1 MGSGLAKRRAVA
13 NLQFQAPQNHRF
25 RGGAVVAAVP
35 GAGIPR
41 FRRAPLRHLRVTLRR
56 ESASGDANCW
66 ELVCKT
72 SERSQTI
79 YVEWRPLALSLRSL
93 APRSSVSPTNT
104 HAHAQEENQGL
115 QWGI

>member
-1 MGSGLAKRRAVA
+1 
-13 NLQFQAPQNHRF
+13 LQLF
-25 RGGAVVAAVP
+25 RG
-35 GAGIPR
+35 AGFPR

-93 APRSSVSPTNT
+93 TPRSSVSPTNT
-104 HAHAQEENQGL
+104 HAQAQEEKRSACNGYYGL
-115 QWGI
+115 VKLLRN